1 MIQAPPMK
9 NRQRILRV
17 NKMNPAQVK
26 IIHMRQLAEYRRSI
40 IGAPPLKNLFLE
52 LTLRCNERCIHCGSR
67 CGEHDRV
74 NELSKEQYRKI
85 LDDVKRDFGVKQ
97 VELDITGGEPL
108 LRRDFFDIM
117 SYANS
122 LGFRWGMTSNATLI
136 NDDIAHRLHECGMKT
151 ISVSIDGLEST
162 HDSLRGMNGA
172 FSGAMRGIDAL
183 IRHGGFQ
190 SIQVTTVVNHRNFS
204 ELDELFDILCKIDI
218 DSWRVINIEPIG
230 RALDSPDLMLT
241 KDEYRQMFD
250 FIREKRLQ
258 GYPLTYGCSH
268 YLGTEYERQ
277 VRQWYFLCNAGIYTA
292 SIASNGD
299 ILACLD
305 IERRPELVQG
315 NILRD
320 SLKEIWQNKFKI
332 FRGDLSDLNEKCR
345 ACDSCEF
352 CHGGAHHSWDYG
364 LNEQRVCFK
373 DILF

>member
-162 HDSLRGMNGA
+162 HDSLRGVNGA

-204 ELDELFDILCKIDI
+204 ELDELFDMLCKIDI

-352 CHGGAHHSWDYG
+352 CHGGAHHSWDYD
-364 LNEQRVCFK
+364 LNEQRLCFK

>member
-26 IIHMRQLAEYRRSI
+26 IIHMRQLAGYRRSI

-352 CHGGAHHSWDYG
+352 CHGGAHHSWDYD

>member
-172 FSGAMRGIDAL
+172 FSGAMGGIDAL

-204 ELDELFDILCKIDI
+204 ELDELFDMLCKIDI

-352 CHGGAHHSWDYG
+352 CHGGAHHSWDYD

>member
-162 HDSLRGMNGA
+162 HDSLRGVNGA

-204 ELDELFDILCKIDI
+204 ELDELFDMLCKIDI

-352 CHGGAHHSWDYG
+352 CHGGAHHSWDYD

>member
-204 ELDELFDILCKIDI
+204 ELDELFNILCKIDI

-352 CHGGAHHSWDYG
+352 CHGGAHHSWDYD